1 MLWVTGGGTQHF
13 WCSVLW
19 QELSTICVVLVSFFC
34 QLSHKQYDFKM
45 VAHKPNGEISS
56 VIAVLFYKIDAVC

>member
-19 QELSTICVVLVSFFC
+19 QELSTIFFC
-34 QLSHKQYDFKM
+34 QLSYEQYDFKM
-45 VAHKPNGEISS
+45 VAHKPKGEISS
-56 VIAVLFYKIDAVC
+56 VITLLFYKIYAVC